1 MNSNSPIIMAA
12 ILTKFT
18 KLIISLAIG
27 VGRLSKLEANP
38 AILPITVL
46 SPTAITTPLA
56 VPKSKQLNLSNPI
69 TIVVFVIDY

>member
-1 MNSNSPIIMAA
+1 MNSNSPIIMAV

-18 KLIISLAIG
+18 KFIISLAIG
-27 VGRLSKLEANP
+27 VGRLSKLEAKP

-56 VPKSKQLNLSNPI
+56 VPILE
-69 TIVVFVIDY
+69 TIIL